1 MFHTQQ
7 SRPAVAPGLL
17 HNREFRRALL
27 FGGTISAL
35 FWLATAWAASRL
47 LLNL

>member
-1 MFHTQQ
+1 MFHTQH
-7 SRPAVAPGLL
+7 SRPVVAPGLL
-17 HNREFRRALL
+17 HSREFRRALV
-27 FGGTISAL
+27 FGGAISGL